1 MENGDSRKQTSGNS
15 EEIGIA
21 KGLKTAQ
28 SSTIIQEADDFTH
41 KWTNGE
47 IIVNYERAKSLEI
60 TMEEGKNFWG
70 RPKKRKYPFCNNIGT
85 LIANYQFQRD
95 IGTLTGRYQAA
106 LDLMALVH
114 RGWAFNALKD
124 AKQQQRDY
132 EQEIERLKEQIDTLR
147 KLNDKFVTENKRLR
161 NLLPNAVTNGKGDT
175 EVSDVGKI

>member
-15 EEIGIA
+15 EEIGIG

-28 SSTIIQEADDFTH
+28 SSAIIQEADDFTH

-47 IIVNYERAKSLEI
+47 ITVNYEKAKSLTI

-70 RPKKRKYPFCNNIGT
+70 RPKKRVHPFCNDIGT
-85 LIANYQFQRD
+85 LIARYQVQRD
-95 IGTLTGRYQAA
+95 IGTLQEQYIAA
-106 LDLMALVH
+106 FDLMNLVH

-124 AKQQQRDY
+124 AKDQQRDY

-147 KLNDKFVTENKRLR
+147 KLNDKLAIENKRLR
-161 NLLPNAVTNGKGDT
+161 NLLPNAVKKEKEGT
-175 EVSDVGKI
+175 EVGDVGK

>member
-21 KGLKTAQ
+21 KKSKTAQ

-60 TMEEGKNFWG
+60 TKEEGKNFCG

-85 LIANYQFQRD
+85 SIANYQFQRD
-95 IGTLTGRYQAA
+95 IGTQIERYEAA
-106 LDLMALVH
+106 FDLMALVH

-132 EQEIERLKEQIDTLR
+132 EQEIERLNERIDTLR
-147 KLNDKFVTENKRLR
+147 KLNDKLVAENKRLH
-161 NLLPNAVTNGKGDT
+161 NLLPDAVTKGKGDT
-175 EVSDVGKI
+175 EVGDVEK